1 MVRGKTSKSNDAR
14 ANKNGNVRELWKN
27 LVEELQGEL
36 QSSSLQEEN
45 NEMEN
50 AETESFSQSM

>member
-1 MVRGKTSKSNDAR
+1 M
-14 ANKNGNVRELWKN
+14 RELWKN

-45 NEMEN
+45 NETED
-50 AETESFSQSM
+50 AEAESFTQSM